1 MVGTAGSDRD
11 QSKLFEQQ
19 KGKEPEKPNE
29 GEPDTSTRLGEHQ
42 ARRRIM
48 REQPDSLSTD
58 GFTRWDKT

>member
-1 MVGTAGSDRD
+1 MVGTAGSDND

-19 KGKEPEKPNE
+19 QGKATEKPKG

-42 ARRRIM
+42 ARRRAM
-48 REQPDSLSTD
+48 RAQPDSLSTP